1 MKASAT
7 LDPHR
12 GRRRSRQGVVDHN
25 GREDIVLLHSLFS
38 KHDRATIENHAGVAR
53 DLRQGEIAL
62 DRRRYD
68 LQQLAR
74 LVEILKDR
82 V

>member
-1 MKASAT
+1 
-7 LDPHR
+7 
-12 GRRRSRQGVVDHN
+12 
-25 GREDIVLLHSLFS
+25 VLLHSLFS